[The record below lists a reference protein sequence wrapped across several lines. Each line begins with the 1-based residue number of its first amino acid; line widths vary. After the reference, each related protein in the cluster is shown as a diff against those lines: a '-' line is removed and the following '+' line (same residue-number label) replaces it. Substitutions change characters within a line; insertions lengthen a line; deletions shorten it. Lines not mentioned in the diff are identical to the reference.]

1 MEKADWFSQ
10 SPHRVRM
17 DWGWRGCSAAAQR
30 GDAIVIVDVIRFS
43 TAVCAAAAHGIT
55 IYPASD
61 RDDLHELCLRFD
73 ATHFAAGLAPGQYQS
88 VKAGSRM
95 VLRSPNGAT
104 CVRLSSAAPVVMV
117 GGLVNRSAVATCVQR
132 VLDKTDLNV
141 TVIACGERWE
151 EPSDDG
157 ALRFAIEDYLG
168 AGSILSRIHD
178 GDLWP
183 EARACANAFIG
194 TTDVRA
200 LLLNCGSGREQIAKD
215 DIASVEHA
223 AMIDRY
229 DVLPVLRDGCRL
241 EPLTD
246 ISEITSLAKNPG

>member
-30 GDAIVIVDVIRFS
+30 GDAIVIVDVLRFS
-43 TAVCAAAAHGIT
+43 TAVCTAAARGVIVVSANQHDDVRSMCAQFNAEHIT
-55 IYPASD
+55 
-61 RDDLHELCLRFD
+61 
-73 ATHFAAGLAPGQYQS
+73 AGLAPSTYAS
-88 VKAGSRM
+88 AKCGSRV

-104 CVRLSSAAPVVMV
+104 CVRLASRAPAVMV
-117 GGLVNRSAVATCVQR
+117 GALVNRSAVARCVQR
-132 VLDKTDLNV
+132 VLDETDLNV
-141 TVIACGERWE
+141 TVIACGERWG

-168 AGSILSRIHD
+168 AGSILSRVH
-178 GDLWP
+178 GDLSA
-183 EARACANAFIG
+183 EARTCSNAFIG

-223 AMIDRY
+223 ATIDRY
-229 DVLPVLRDGCRL
+229 DAVPVLRDGCRL